1 MMVEAKGNYAGV
13 LSFEPS
19 RSENSADWLDQCQPR
34 SSPQLGRPMSFSIY
48 VSTMNDDDENMFDRA
63 GVERA
68 FRDIAVDQTG
78 GYWNLRSPD
87 GRIAS
92 TTIFIKDKPT
102 ISGFSANR
110 PPSYSRFPNT
120 GMRYSR
126 YCLRH
131 VPFCFG
137 RREVRDRTVE
147 SQMAHYCLI
156 SQANGLT
163 RWANPRSS
171 RLVLRLKRPSRLPA
185 TSPVHLNHAPHS
197 PKPCLPTPDIPR
209 RRLDTTHSRSTPRT
223 NGESWITVP
232 LAWGWRKEWDS
243 NPRYGFPYT
252 RFPSERLQPLGH
264 PSGSRKRAQYS
275 GRVLS
280 YNPRKQDPA
289 TGTNRRPRMK
299 SAHNPGVELS
309 SGLTVIPQSY

>member
-1 MMVEAKGNYAGV
+1 
-13 LSFEPS
+13 
-19 RSENSADWLDQCQPR
+19 
-34 SSPQLGRPMSFSIY
+34 
-48 VSTMNDDDENMFDRA
+48 
-63 GVERA
+63 
-68 FRDIAVDQTG
+68 
-78 GYWNLRSPD
+78 
-87 GRIAS
+87 
-92 TTIFIKDKPT
+92 
-102 ISGFSANR
+102 
-110 PPSYSRFPNT
+110 
-120 GMRYSR
+120 MRYSR

-137 RREVRDRTVE
+137 RREVRDRTVA

-232 LAWGWRKEWDS
+232 LAWGWRREWDS

-264 PSGSRKRAQYS
+264 PSGSWKRAQYS
-275 GRVLS
+275 GRVMS

-299 SAHNPGVELS
+299 SALIREWNFRPALPLFRSPTEATQEEVMGR
-309 SGLTVIPQSY
+309 GLLLWLLGIPLPIILLIWVLGGLHG